1 MIELECV
8 FCIWLIYKVRI
19 NRRMTSTNTVDTAD
33 DAVKVEIARQVRP
46 ITLDQAMSNAEKLRT
61 LYAHY
66 TSGNGA
72 ALPSRCFAGLKF
84 IDFFTFKQ
92 RLSVRGKMN
101 MNFFDFYAQWGR
113 FKEKKYVN
121 NLLRF
126 YGGDESPATIYKI
139 YNLALNSIHAFRP
152 AAALQIYD
160 RFKPAHVLDPCAGW
174 GGRAL
179 AAHIYGAHYT
189 GYDCN
194 LELTDA
200 YAAMTAA
207 FSGSTG
213 AAAPAVSLHIADSL
227 RIDYSRIESYDCVMT
242 SPPYY
247 NLERYPHGG
256 EFTTDDDM
264 DDRFYFPLFYALMD
278 NLQPGGWIVLSIN
291 EKLLQRVFE
300 VLYGPPHV
308 TFPLI
313 AYKRKA
319 YAENIY
325 AWQK

>member
-1 MIELECV
+1 MHLEEH
-8 FCIWLIYKVRI
+8 
-19 NRRMTSTNTVDTAD
+19 
-33 DAVKVEIARQVRP
+33 EIAHQVRP
-46 ITLDQAMSNAEKLRT
+46 ITLDQAMANADKLRT
-61 LYAHY
+61 LYMRY
-66 TSGNGA
+66 VSGDVA
-72 ALPSRCFAGLKF
+72 ALSSRCFAGLKF
-84 IDFFTFKQ
+84 IDFFTFKH

-101 MNFFDFYAQWGR
+101 LHFFDFFAQWDR
-113 FKEKKYVN
+113 FKVKKYVN
-121 NLLRF
+121 NLLQF
-126 YGGDESPATIYKI
+126 YGGDESPTTIYKI

-160 RFKPAHVLDPCAGW
+160 RFKPTHILDPCAGW

-179 AAHIYGAHYT
+179 AAHIYGAAYT

-207 FSGSTG
+207 FFKGGGGSSKSNANVT
-213 AAAPAVSLHIADSL
+213 ATTATAVTLQIADSL
-227 RIDYSRIESYDCVMT
+227 CINYSNLGFFDCVMT

-247 NLERYPHGG
+247 NLERYPHNCA
-256 EFTTDDDM
+256 FTTDDDM

-278 NLQPGGWIVLSIN
+278 HLQPGGWMVLSIN
-291 EKLLQRVFE
+291 DKLLHRVFE

-308 TFPLI
+308 TFPLVT
-313 AYKRKA
+313 YKRKA

>member
-1 MIELECV
+1 MIDE
-8 FCIWLIYKVRI
+8 
-19 NRRMTSTNTVDTAD
+19 D
-33 DAVKVEIARQVRP
+33 EIARQVRP
-46 ITLDQAMSNAEKLRT
+46 ITLDQALANAERLRE
-61 LYAHY
+61 LYTRY
-66 TSGNGA
+66 GSGDGA

-101 MNFFDFYAQWGR
+101 MNFFDFFEQWDR
-113 FKEKKYVN
+113 FKNKKYVN
-121 NLLRF
+121 TLLRF
-126 YGGDESPATIYKI
+126 YGGDESPATVYKI
-139 YNLALNSIHAFRP
+139 YNLSINSIHAFRP
-152 AAALQIYD
+152 SIALQIYD
-160 RFKPAHVLDPCAGW
+160 RFKPAHILDPCAGW

-179 AAHIYGAHYT
+179 AAHIYGAAYT

-200 YAAMTAA
+200 YAAMTAS
-207 FSGSTG
+207 FDSGSND
-213 AAAPAVSLHIADSL
+213 ASRPKVALRIADSL
-227 RIDYSRIESYDCVMT
+227 RIDYSRIGSYDCVMT

-247 NLERYPHGG
+247 NLERYPHNCP
-256 EFTTDDDM
+256 FTTDDDM

-291 EKLLQRVFE
+291 EKLLHRVFD

-308 TFPLI
+308 TFPLV
-313 AYKRKA
+313 AYKRNT

>member
-1 MIELECV
+1 MA
-8 FCIWLIYKVRI
+8 
-19 NRRMTSTNTVDTAD
+19 NAD
-33 DAVKVEIARQVRP
+33 
-46 ITLDQAMSNAEKLRT
+46 KLRE
-61 LYAHY
+61 LYTRY
-66 TSGNGA
+66 TSGEGG

-101 MNFFDFYAQWGR
+101 MNFFDFYAQWDR
-113 FKEKKYVN
+113 FKGKKYVN

-126 YGGDESPATIYKI
+126 YGGNESPTTVYKI
-139 YNLALNSIHAFRP
+139 YNLAVNSIHAFRP

-160 RFKPAHVLDPCAGW
+160 RFKPTRILDPCAGW

-179 AAHIYGAHYT
+179 AAHIYGAAYT

-200 YAAMTAA
+200 YAAMTAS
-207 FSGSTG
+207 FGSGGSSRRSPRPKVT
-213 AAAPAVSLHIADSL
+213 LQIADSL
-227 RIDYSRIESYDCVMT
+227 RIDYSRIGSYDCVMT

-247 NLERYPHGG
+247 NLERYPNNCA
-256 EFTTDDDM
+256 FTTDDDM
-264 DDRFYFPLFYALMD
+264 DDRFYFPLFYSVMD
-278 NLQPGGWIVLSIN
+278 CLQPGGWIVLSIN
-291 EKLLQRVFE
+291 EKLLHRVFD

-308 TFPLI
+308 TFPLT

-319 YAENIY
+319 YSENIY

>member
-1 MIELECV
+1 MENENIE
-8 FCIWLIYKVRI
+8 
-19 NRRMTSTNTVDTAD
+19 NTA
-33 DAVKVEIARQVRP
+33 AEHEIALRVRP
-46 ITLDQAMSNAEKLRT
+46 ITPEQAMANADKLRE
-61 LYAHY
+61 LYTRYA
-66 TSGNGA
+66 SGDGP

-101 MNFFDFYAQWGR
+101 MNFFDFFAQWEDR
-113 FKEKKYVN
+113 FKNKKYVN

-126 YGGDESPATIYKI
+126 YGGDESPTTIYKI
-139 YNLALNSIHAFRP
+139 YNLAVNNIHAFRP
-152 AAALQIYD
+152 ATALQIYD
-160 RFKPAHVLDPCAGW
+160 RFRPTHILDPCAGW

-179 AAHIYGAHYT
+179 AAHIYGAAYT

-194 LELTDA
+194 ADLTDA
-200 YAAMTAA
+200 YKAMTAS
-207 FSGSTG
+207 FSHSQDPGSSNDHQVT
-213 AAAPAVSLHIADSL
+213 LRIADSL
-227 RIDYSRIESYDCVMT
+227 CINYSKIGNFDCVMT

-247 NLERYPHGG
+247 NLERYPHNCA
-256 EFTTDDDM
+256 FTTDDDM

-291 EKLLQRVFE
+291 EKLLHRVFE

-308 TFPLI
+308 TFPLV
-313 AYKRKA
+313 AYKRKT

>member
-1 MIELECV
+1 MENVTGANEIIDEGELA
-8 FCIWLIYKVRI
+8 
-19 NRRMTSTNTVDTAD
+19 RR
-33 DAVKVEIARQVRP
+33 VRP
-46 ITLDQAMSNAEKLRT
+46 ITLEQAMANADKLRE
-61 LYAHY
+61 LYTRY
-66 TSGNGA
+66 TSGEGG

-101 MNFFDFYAQWGR
+101 MNFFDFYAQWDR
-113 FKEKKYVN
+113 FKGKKYVN

-126 YGGDESPATIYKI
+126 YGGNESPTTVYKI
-139 YNLALNSIHAFRP
+139 YNLAVNSIHAFRP

-160 RFKPAHVLDPCAGW
+160 RFKPTRILDPCAGW

-179 AAHIYGAHYT
+179 AAHIYGAAYT

-200 YAAMTAA
+200 YAAMTAS
-207 FSGSTG
+207 FGSGGSSRRSPRPKVT
-213 AAAPAVSLHIADSL
+213 LQIADSL
-227 RIDYSRIESYDCVMT
+227 RIDYSRIGSYDCVMT

-247 NLERYPHGG
+247 NLERYPNNCA
-256 EFTTDDDM
+256 FTTDDDM
-264 DDRFYFPLFYALMD
+264 DDRFYFPLFYSVMD
-278 NLQPGGWIVLSIN
+278 CLQPGGWIVLSIN
-291 EKLLQRVFE
+291 EKLLHRVFD

-308 TFPLI
+308 TFPLT

-319 YAENIY
+319 YSENIY

>member
-1 MIELECV
+1 MAA
-8 FCIWLIYKVRI
+8 
-19 NRRMTSTNTVDTAD
+19 SAA
-33 DAVKVEIARQVRP
+33 AVATDNVVANEIEIARQVRP
-46 ITLDQAMSNAEKLRT
+46 ITLDQAMANADKLRSI
-61 LYAHY
+61 Y
-66 TSGNGA
+66 TSGGGTA
-72 ALPSRCFAGLKF
+72 MPSRCFAGLKF

-101 MNFFDFYAQWGR
+101 MNFFDFFAQWDR
-113 FKEKKYVN
+113 FKEKKYVH

-126 YGGDESPATIYKI
+126 YGGDESPTTIYKI

-160 RFKPAHVLDPCAGW
+160 RFKPVHILDPCAGW

-179 AAHIYGAHYT
+179 AAHIYGAAYT

-194 LELTDA
+194 LDLTA
-200 YAAMTAA
+200 SYAAMTAA
-207 FSGSTG
+207 FDSNDSESSPRPKVTLRIG
-213 AAAPAVSLHIADSL
+213 DSL
-227 RIDYSRIESYDCVMT
+227 RINYSEPELVGKFDCVMT

-247 NLERYPHGG
+247 NLERYPHNC

-278 NLQPGGWIVLSIN
+278 HLQPGGWMVLSIN
-291 EKLLQRVFE
+291 EKLLHRVFE

-308 TFPLI
+308 TFPLT
-313 AYKRKA
+313 AYKRKT

>member
-1 MIELECV
+1 MENVTGANEIIDEDELA
-8 FCIWLIYKVRI
+8 
-19 NRRMTSTNTVDTAD
+19 RR
-33 DAVKVEIARQVRP
+33 VRP
-46 ITLDQAMSNAEKLRT
+46 ITLEQAMANADKLHE
-61 LYAHY
+61 LYTRY
-66 TSGNGA
+66 ISGEGG

-101 MNFFDFYAQWGR
+101 MNFFDFYAQWDR
-113 FKEKKYVN
+113 FKGKKYVN

-126 YGGDESPATIYKI
+126 YGGDESPTTVYKI
-139 YNLALNSIHAFRP
+139 YNLAVNSIHAFRP

-160 RFKPAHVLDPCAGW
+160 RFKPTRILDPCAGW

-179 AAHIYGAHYT
+179 AAHIYGAAYT

-200 YAAMTAA
+200 YAAMTAS
-207 FSGSTG
+207 FGSGGSSRRSRPKVT
-213 AAAPAVSLHIADSL
+213 LQIADSL
-227 RIDYSRIESYDCVMT
+227 RIDYLRIGSYDCVMT

-247 NLERYPHGG
+247 NLERYPNNCA
-256 EFTTDDDM
+256 FTTDDDM
-264 DDRFYFPLFYALMD
+264 DDRFYFPLFYAVMD
-278 NLQPGGWIVLSIN
+278 CLQPGGWIVLSIN
-291 EKLLQRVFE
+291 DKLLHRVFE

-308 TFPLI
+308 TFPLT
-313 AYKRKA
+313 AYKRKS
-319 YAENIY
+319 YSENIY

>member
-1 MIELECV
+1 MAASIADV
-8 FCIWLIYKVRI
+8 NV
-19 NRRMTSTNTVDTAD
+19 NATTNEND
-33 DAVKVEIARQVRP
+33 IAQQVRP
-46 ITLDQAMSNAEKLRT
+46 ITQDQALANADKLRS
-61 LYAHY
+61 LYARY
-66 TSGNGA
+66 RSGSDDGGVA
-72 ALPSRCFAGLKF
+72 ALSSRCFAGLKF

-101 MNFFDFYAQWGR
+101 MNFFDFFAQWDR
-113 FKEKKYVN
+113 FKDKKYVN

-126 YGGDESPATIYKI
+126 YGGDESPTTIYKI

-152 AAALQIYD
+152 SVALQIYD
-160 RFKPAHVLDPCAGW
+160 RFKPVHILDPCAGW

-179 AAHIYGAHYT
+179 AAHIYGAAYT

-194 LELTDA
+194 RDLTDA

-207 FSGSTG
+207 FSIYNGSSNNANANNNQPPVT
-213 AAAPAVSLHIADSL
+213 LQIADSL
-227 RIDYSRIESYDCVMT
+227 CINYSTLGKFDCVMT

-247 NLERYPHGG
+247 NLERYPHNCA
-256 EFTTDDDM
+256 FTTDDDM

-278 NLQPGGWIVLSIN
+278 HLQPGGWMVLSIN
-291 EKLLQRVFE
+291 DKLLHRVFE

-308 TFPLI
+308 TFPLV